1 MYRYFLRVVSSDV
14 LQAQAMVDLVVYMN
28 WTYVSTVHTE
38 GQYQYPH
45 HTDGLIQCTVK
56 QHHTTRAYCLCQLW
70 H

>member
-14 LQAQAMVDLVVYMN
+14 LQAQAMVDLVVHMN

-38 GQYQYPH
+38 GQYY
-45 HTDGLIQCTVK
+45 TEGLIQCQ